1 MLDLIEE
8 TLNQMSLLVK
18 MAIIIALFFAVFA
31 RRDHR
36 HGIFFGNLLQEILR
50 IVRAIRNYPL
60 KIEFCYQVFSL
71 RNIMALST
79 SQKIAQWIAQ
89 SIYAGVD
96 LGAETASAT
105 SKCLAFLPA
114 AFFSAPAAHGW
125 ARTTVLSNKIFSIS
139 GSPAKC

>member
-18 MAIIIALFFAVFA
+18 MAIIFTLFFAVFA
-31 RRDHR
+31 RRYHR
-36 HGIFFGNLLQEILR
+36 FSLFFRNHPQEILR
-50 IVRAIRNYPL
+50 IVGTIRDYPL

-71 RNIMALST
+71 RNIMSLPT

-89 SIYAGVD
+89 SIYACMD
-96 LGAETASAT
+96 LGTETAAAA
-105 SKCLAFLPA
+105 SKRLAFLPA
-114 AFFSAPAAHGW
+114 AFFSAPAAQGW